1 MVHYKFLLFI
11 LLAGSSVFAQIKF
24 DSGKVFKI
32 TYSVSYNGN
41 TDENQNPIWVFAD
54 ENQVLI
60 SSRDHIQGNGKFP
73 FEMTLVEPNQ
83 KKYTQIAFLNSD
95 ESISVSDTESIGK
108 QEFELESET
117 KKILGYHCQ
126 KAKTVINSNT
136 IEIWYTHDLGIKGGP
151 SVLGQNLGLVLEL
164 VRNGNYEIKATEI
177 KKEKLKLPEIVLNAV
192 PAQLEKIEYQDR
204 IWKSRFL
211 TIPVFENQ
219 LIHWSEEFEPRENLI
234 RFANG
239 TIAVKKVKIPKL
251 NAGSLVFVDLVEQSN
266 GDAYD
271 RTGTVFLIPTDKKQ
285 SFLNGLED
293 GADQLPV
300 YENGNGKKYQGVT
313 ATENYEPLIE
323 LMRFFTPF
331 GVKHF
336 NDRLTLKDKVWQD
349 SVLYRQEISD
359 FAGVLSDREVYL
371 GVFIGNYDKGGH
383 KISMNITVHNE
394 EESDEKLK
402 KVLPLF
408 NTLNVMEMAGQEY
421 GTMFDSEKGLW
432 VEFELKED
440 WKNAQLRY
448 VTTGHGGWENGD
460 EFVKKKNSV
469 YLDGKLVFDL
479 IPWREDCGSYRLYN
493 PVSGNFSNGLSS
505 SDYSRSNWCPGTVT
519 NPYLIDLGDLK
530 AGKHGIQVKIPQG
543 KPEGGSF
550 SSWNISGVLIGD

>member
-1 MVHYKFLLFI
+1 MLPYKFLSFI
-11 LLAGSSVFAQIKF
+11 LLACSSVFAQIKF

-32 TYSVSYNGN
+32 TYSVRYNGN

-60 SSRDHIQGNGKFP
+60 SSRDHIQGKGKFP
-73 FEMTLVEPNQ
+73 FEMTFVEPHQ
-83 KKYTQIAFLNSD
+83 KKYNQIAFLNSD
-95 ESISVSDTESIGK
+95 ESIAVSDAESIGK
-108 QEFELESET
+108 QKFELESET
-117 KKILGYHCQ
+117 KMILGYRCQ

-136 IEIWYTHDLGIKGGP
+136 IEIWYTNDLGIKGGP
-151 SVLGQNLGLVLEL
+151 SVLGLHLGLVLEL

-177 KKEKLKLPEIVLNAV
+177 KKEKLKLPEIAENAK
-192 PAQLEKIEYQDR
+192 PFQLEKIEYQDR

-211 TIPVFENQ
+211 TIPVFEDQ
-219 LIHWSEEFEPRENLI
+219 LIHWSEEFEPRENVL

-239 TIAVKKVKIPKL
+239 TIAVKKVKFPKL
-251 NAGSLVFVDLVEQSN
+251 NANSQVFVDLVEQSN

-285 SFLNGLED
+285 SFLDGLEN

-313 ATENYEPLIE
+313 ATENFDPLVE

-359 FAGVLSDREVYL
+359 FAALMSDREVYL

-394 EESDEKLK
+394 EESDKELK
-402 KVLPLF
+402 KVLPVF

-432 VEFELKED
+432 IEFELKED

-448 VTTGHGGWENGD
+448 TTTGHGGWENGD

-469 YLDGKLVFDL
+469 YLDGELVFDL

-530 AGKHGIQVKIPQG
+530 AGKHSIQVKIPQG

-550 SSWNISGVLIGD
+550 SSWNLSGVLMGE

>member
-421 GTMFDSEKGLW
+421 GTMFDNERGLW
-432 VEFELKED
+432 IDFELKED

-448 VTTGHGGWENGD
+448 TTTGHGGWENGD
-460 EFVKKKNSV
+460 EFLKKKNSV
-469 YLDGKLVFDL
+469 YLDGELVFDL

-530 AGKHGIQVKIPQG
+530 AGKHSIQVKIPQG

-550 SSWNISGVLIGD
+550 SSWNLSGVLIGE